1 MIQLGSETVVK
12 LKSFAKKNSNGR
24 LVETFQFAYC
34 EFDFWKYW
42 TLGATYFET
51 IFSLSFQRF
60 KELGP
65 IELLRRNF
73 EKFRKKFSNKGS
85 IRSLRIILNPGLLQA
100 CI

>member
-1 MIQLGSETVVK
+1 MNLP
-12 LKSFAKKNSNGR
+12 
-24 LVETFQFAYC
+24 YC

-51 IFSLSFQRF
+51 IFSLSFQLLKHKLTWNCYKFNSNRF

>member
-1 MIQLGSETVVK
+1 MNLP
-12 LKSFAKKNSNGR
+12 
-24 LVETFQFAYC
+24 YC

-51 IFSLSFQRF
+51 IFSLSFQLFKHKLTWNCYKLNSNRF

-73 EKFRKKFSNKGS
+73 EKFCKKFSNKGS